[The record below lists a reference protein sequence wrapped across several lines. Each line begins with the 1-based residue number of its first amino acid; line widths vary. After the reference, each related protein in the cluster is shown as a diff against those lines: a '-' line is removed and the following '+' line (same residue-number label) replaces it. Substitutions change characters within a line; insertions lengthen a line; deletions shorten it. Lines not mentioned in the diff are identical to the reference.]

1 MLTAIQTIPPTF
13 RNTTTH
19 RRHTG
24 TQVLLWRDVK
34 GIFFSTYVEWLSV
47 GKWNRFLW
55 CVQVKLVLWLMCTR
69 TCLCVK
75 KFKKKPKVCSWRL
88 CALLFSFCRREAI
101 PMHMGQLR
109 LALRSI
115 RRAHQTLPETHRG
128 QTLQV
133 HRLQPLLLTLGPFG
147 SAHEASPELNQIYLH
162 IQTHSMLHKETA
174 AWTNQLYKSQKENQ
188 NHPTP
193 KCSGV

>member
-1 MLTAIQTIPPTF
+1 M
-13 RNTTTH
+13 
-19 RRHTG
+19 
-24 TQVLLWRDVK
+24 
-34 GIFFSTYVEWLSV
+34 S
-47 GKWNRFLW
+47 
-55 CVQVKLVLWLMCTR
+55 R
-69 TCLCVK
+69 TCLCFK
-75 KFKKKPKVCSWRL
+75 KFKKRPEVCSWRL
-88 CALLFSFCRREAI
+88 CALLFSFCRREAV
-101 PMHMGQLR
+101 PMHMGELR

-162 IQTHSMLHKETA
+162 IQTHSISHKETA

-188 NHPTP
+188 NHPPSALVFNFTSCPKIELKVAPHVKFTRGHTP
-193 KCSGV
+193 A